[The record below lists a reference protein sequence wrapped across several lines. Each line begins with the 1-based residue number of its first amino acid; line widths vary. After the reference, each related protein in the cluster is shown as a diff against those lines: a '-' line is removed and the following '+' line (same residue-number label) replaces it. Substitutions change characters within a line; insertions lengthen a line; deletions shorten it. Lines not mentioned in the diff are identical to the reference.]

1 MRILRV
7 GRVNHATSPECDH
20 GLQNR
25 GCRAIEPATLDMHR
39 KRLQL
44 VGFASHRS
52 SLLMLHRL
60 RNRLANLFGVRPKTV
75 PSTSPA
81 RHDAPPLTV
90 NSVPEYL
97 WTIGK
102 RRPLIGTSGEV
113 VGFEFG
119 LPVSVLQRIHAKN
132 DTAARA
138 AYLSATLKAATLIA
152 QTGRIGLARLPAAWL
167 SQAHA
172 EGGPNLWLAAEF
184 VHDDDRQATQDP
196 LWKAV
201 VEALR
206 RQGLQVGWEWVDGIA
221 SDGPEPSFRLVRQ
234 GTTPM
239 PELLSAL
246 RHERAARQSTPI
258 VLTDIADLED
268 FEQAL
273 ADGVQYLCGALSSKI
288 ERATRDLPPQAQH
301 LISILNQI
309 NTGADN
315 EVLID
320 EIKFDVSLSY
330 QLLHLLTSARY
341 AHLENVVSIER
352 AVLVLGRKELH
363 HWLFMLLLQQ
373 HAPRKVSR
381 ALQEVALWRASL
393 FEALAR
399 YLQAPDPGQLFTLGL
414 ASVLDTLLGVDKHAL
429 VTMLKLPHEAQD
441 ALLLGTGPWQVY
453 MELAQQLS
461 TNTDAS
467 QVGGI
472 ASEATAHFGGVELV
486 IAFSEQ
492 AWAWA
497 REHMDKLGA
506 AAKASP

>member
-1 MRILRV
+1 MRILRAA
-7 GRVNHATSPECDH
+7 GVNRATSLKCE
-20 GLQNR
+20 
-25 GCRAIEPATLDMHR
+25 IEPAALDMHR
-39 KRLQL
+39 KRLHR
-44 VGFASHRS
+44 VGSASHRPPM
-52 SLLMLHRL
+52 LMLRRL
-60 RNRLANLFGVRPKTV
+60 RNRLANLFGARPKA
-75 PSTSPA
+75 A
-81 RHDAPPLTV
+81 RSARTTPNNAPQVTLG
-90 NSVPEYL
+90 SVPDYL

-102 RRPLIGTSGEV
+102 RRPLIGASGDV

-132 DTAARA
+132 DAPARA
-138 AYLSATLKAATLIA
+138 AYLSATLKAAALIA

-167 SQAHA
+167 LQAHA
-172 EGGPNLWLAAEF
+172 EGGANIWLAAEF
-184 VHDDDRQATQDP
+184 VHDDDLRATQDP

-206 RQGLQVGWEWVDGIA
+206 KQGLLVGWEFVDGA
-221 SDGPEPSFRLVRQ
+221 APDGPAPSFRLVRQ
-234 GTTPM
+234 GETPM
-239 PELLSAL
+239 PDLLDTL
-246 RHERAARQSTPI
+246 RHERAEHRGQPI

-268 FEQAL
+268 FESAL
-273 ADGVQYLCGALSSKI
+273 ADGIPYLCGALSSKI

-301 LISILNQI
+301 LISILNLI

-341 AHLENVVSIER
+341 AHLENVASIDH

-381 ALQEVALWRASL
+381 ALQEVALWRACL

-399 YLQAPDPGQLFTLGL
+399 YLQVPDPGQLFTLGL

-429 VTMLKLPHEAQD
+429 VAMLKLPHEAQD

-461 TNTDAS
+461 TNTDAT
-467 QVGGI
+467 QVSRI

-486 IAFSEQ
+486 MAFSEQ

>member
-1 MRILRV
+1 MLR
-7 GRVNHATSPECDH
+7 
-20 GLQNR
+20 
-25 GCRAIEPATLDMHR
+25 
-39 KRLQL
+39 RLW
-44 VGFASHRS
+44 
-52 SLLMLHRL
+52 
-60 RNRLANLFGVRPKTV
+60 NRLASLFGNRPKTT
-75 PSTSPA
+75 PSQRPA
-81 RHDAPPLTV
+81 PNSAPPVTV
-90 NSVPEYL
+90 SSVPDYL

-102 RRPLIGTSGEV
+102 RRPLIGAAGDV
-113 VGFEFG
+113 VGFEFR
-119 LPVSVLQRIHAKN
+119 LPDSVLHRIQTKN
-132 DTAARA
+132 DTAARN
-138 AYLSATLKAATLIA
+138 AYLSATLKAAALIA
-152 QTGRIGLARLPAAWL
+152 QTGRIGLARLPASWL
-167 SQAHA
+167 LHAHA

-184 VHDDDRQATQDP
+184 VHDDDLRATQDP

-201 VEALR
+201 VGALR
-206 RQGLQVGWEWVDGIA
+206 KQGLQIGWELVDGA
-221 SDGPEPSFRLVRQ
+221 APNGPAPGFRLVRQ
-234 GTTPM
+234 GT
-239 PELLSAL
+239 L
-246 RHERAARQSTPI
+246 RLGRAEHPGLPI

-268 FEQAL
+268 FEFAL
-273 ADGVQYLCGALSSKI
+273 ADGIQYLCGALSSKL

-320 EIKFDVSLSY
+320 EIKYDVSLSY

-341 AHLENVVSIER
+341 AHLENVASIDH

-381 ALQEVALWRASL
+381 ALQEVALWRACL

-399 YLQAPDPGQLFTLGL
+399 YLQEPDPGKLFALGL
-414 ASVLDTLLGVDKHAL
+414 ASMLDTLLGVDKPAL
-429 VTMLKLPHEAQD
+429 VAMLKLPHEALD

-461 TNTDAS
+461 AS
-467 QVGGI
+467 AEATQISGV

-486 IAFSEQ
+486 MAFSEQ

-497 REHMDKLGA
+497 REHMDRLSA